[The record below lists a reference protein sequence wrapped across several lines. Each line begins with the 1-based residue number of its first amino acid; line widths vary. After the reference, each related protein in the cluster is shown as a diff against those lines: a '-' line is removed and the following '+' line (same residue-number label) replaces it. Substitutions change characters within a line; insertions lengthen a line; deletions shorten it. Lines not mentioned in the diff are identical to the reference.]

1 MILQN
6 KTSDIMFFECFS
18 SLHCILTRGKS
29 ATLCSSRN
37 V

>member
-18 SLHCILTRGKS
+18 SLHCIPRGKS
-29 ATLCSSRN
+29 TTLCSSRN